1 MFFSKLKYNKSIT
14 YRKWLQFYCLGKSVI
29 KAIIGLISTKS
40 ALVLVCFMLG
50 FLLFL
55 LIVLYSRQEVL
66 GLLVG
71 ELSEW

>member
-1 MFFSKLKYNKSIT
+1 MASVLD
-14 YRKWLQFYCLGKSVI
+14 CLGKSVI

-40 ALVLVCFMLG
+40 ALVLALNVCFMLG

-71 ELSEW
+71 SE